1 MSGYHSEQ
9 PNHIEPVYL
18 AGLGL
23 NQAPF
28 TSEHLD
34 EFIYLDDDRHQ
45 RFNTIQQ
52 LAQGSNTLLLITG
65 EHGVGKTS
73 LLERFTNTV
82 DDSWSIC
89 KVQANTMMDAHQLL
103 ANIARG
109 FGLQVTNQPA
119 TVLQDTLYQYLVTI
133 QHNGQVPF
141 LVIDDAHELPKDALQ
156 TLFTLADAESGEGNL
171 LRIILFCEPQIEIM
185 LESPS
190 IKPLRDRITHT
201 IDIPPF
207 NEEQTAEY
215 LKHRLAVSGFTGT
228 SPFQPREIKKIY
240 EVSHGI
246 PARINE
252 LAHMHLNGEVYAS
265 TDPELLP
272 EEFTRL
278 PFSKKRVAAGAVVIT
293 VVIAALLLR
302 GTSDEQP
309 GDKAQIKI
317 PINEIT
323 NTQSPSIVKPLP
335 EAGQDKEIELSI
347 KRQTEK
353 TSPLS
358 KQPDESTIP
367 LAKPV
372 TKKTGSENTPTKPVI
387 TARIRSILPNPVI
400 GNRNKQSILING
412 DGFSEDTQV
421 IVSWS
426 GNKKKLDSSQVTYE
440 NRNQLR
446 MHITVGS
453 KADNWTVQTDD
464 PVYGKSN
471 IHEFNVTT
479 APVTGLQTAKWIN
492 QQHPDQFTLQ
502 LLGTYNKYS
511 LTSFAKQH
519 NLEKDTAWFVT
530 QRNGRNWYTLVYGR
544 FTTRESAKQ
553 AISVLPVA
561 LQKTKPWIR
570 RFDSIQSGSKT
581 VVKTTQ
587 TNNAVEPQQN
597 NAGNSQPASLD
608 LTAQAA
614 WLWSQNPQ
622 HFTIQLLSGHN
633 LDALRRFMHKH
644 QLEKNASFYRTRRNG
659 SQWFVLLHG
668 SYSDRSKAKAAIEKL
683 PTEIRKT
690 NPWPRRFLD
699 IHGELSSQ

>member
-9 PNHIEPVYL
+9 PNNIEPVYL

-28 TSEHLD
+28 TSERLD
-34 EFIYLDDDRHQ
+34 EFLYLDADRHQ
-45 RFNTIQQ
+45 RFNKIQQ
-52 LAQGSNTLLLITG
+52 LAQGNNTLLLITG

-73 LLERFTNTV
+73 LLARFTDTA

-89 KVQANTMMDAHQLL
+89 KVQAKTMMDAHQLL

-133 QHNGQVPF
+133 QHNGQIPF

-190 IKPLRDRITHT
+190 IKPLRERITHT
-201 IDIPPF
+201 MDIPPF

-215 LKHRLAVSGFTGT
+215 IKHRLAVSGFTGT

-240 EVSHGI
+240 EVSHGV

-252 LAHMHLNGEVYAS
+252 LAHMHLNGEIYAS

-278 PFSKKRVAAGAVVIT
+278 PFSIKRVAAGAVVIT
-293 VVIAALLLR
+293 VVVAALLLR
-302 GTSDEQP
+302 GTSNEQP
-309 GDKAQIKI
+309 GDKAQIEI

-323 NTQSPSIVKPLP
+323 NTQSPSIVKPLQ
-335 EAGQDKEIELSI
+335 EAGKDKEIELST
-347 KRQTEK
+347 KPQTETTTPLTKSVTEK
-353 TSPLS
+353 TEPA
-358 KQPDESTIP
+358 I
-367 LAKPV
+367 
-372 TKKTGSENTPTKPVI
+372 TPPKPVI
-387 TARIRSILPNPVI
+387 TARIRSTLPNPVI
-400 GNRNKQSILING
+400 GNRNKQSVLVNG
-412 DGFSEDTQV
+412 DGFSEDTRV

-426 GNKKKLDSSQVTYE
+426 GNKKKLESSQVTYE

-446 MHITVGS
+446 IHITVGS
-453 KADNWTVQTDD
+453 KADNWTIQTDD

-471 IHEFNVTT
+471 IHEFKVTN
-479 APVTGLQTAKWIN
+479 APVTGLQTVKWIN
-492 QQHPDQFTLQ
+492 QQQPNQYTLQ
-502 LLGTYNKYS
+502 LLGTYNKYA

-530 QRNGRNWYTLVYGR
+530 QRNGRNWYTLVHGH
-544 FTTRESAKQ
+544 FTTRESARQ
-553 AISVLPVA
+553 AISALPEA

-570 RFDSIQSGSKT
+570 RFDGIQSGSKS

-587 TNNAVEPQQN
+587 TNNVVKSQQT
-597 NAGNSQPASLD
+597 NADNSQPASLD

-622 HFTIQLLSGHN
+622 HFTIQLLGGHN
-633 LDALRRFMHKH
+633 LEALLRFMQKHK
-644 QLEKNASFYRTRRNG
+644 LEKQASFYRTRRNG

-668 SYSDRSKAKAAIEKL
+668 SYADHNKAKAAIEKL
-683 PTEIRKT
+683 PAEIRKT
-690 NPWPRRFLD
+690 SPWPRRFLD